1 MNSMRNLLTGDSEAY
16 DMRYRLR
23 KKPGNYRFFHNQGF
37 VTQRNE

>member
-16 DMRYRLR
+16 DIRYRLQT
-23 KKPGNYRFFHNQGF
+23 KSGNYRVFHDQGF